1 MSRIQALRLLI
12 SLGVSVALCG
22 CLDSDP
28 KNVASTKAL
37 SVSDYMHDIDLA
49 RARLHRA
56 KIDGAASEGNP
67 DVINA
72 SIAVENAMGP
82 SAMRCW
88 PVKPSS
94 TANVDHGCLDKLGY
108 VR

>member
-1 MSRIQALRLLI
+1 MSRVQAFRLLMA
-12 SLGVSVALCG
+12 LGVSFGLAG

-28 KNVASTKAL
+28 KKAESNKPL
-37 SVSDYMHDIDLA
+37 SVSDYMHDIDRA

-72 SIAVENAMGP
+72 SIAVANAMGP

-94 TANVDHGCLDKLGY
+94 TANVDHACLDKLGY